1 MESTA
6 ATAASEGAITGSQAT
21 IAVQPAAA
29 PHFSVTGYPASTV
42 AGVAHNVT
50 VTALDAFGNIDT
62 NYAGTVTITS
72 SDPAAVLPA
81 PATLPPGG
89 GPFAWAPKPGPA
101 SPWGI
106 TPPQG
111 HGKGV

>member
-50 VTALDAFGNIDT
+50 VTALDAFGNVDT

-81 PATLPPGG
+81 PATLPSGTG
-89 GPFAWAPKPGPA
+89 TFSVALKTVTG
-101 SPWGI
+101 SPWSI
-106 TPPQG
+106 TATQG
-111 HGKGV
+111 AL